1 MTSLELLK
9 SGIRPERFYG
19 EDDIPE
25 EFNLVS
31 DDDWTQDCKYQFN
44 DCVYEKD
51 GEFFQI
57 SNSRSGSYHTDWYY
71 DTASVQQVKKVE
83 KVVVSVSWEPI

>member
-1 MTSLELLK
+1 MTNLELLN

-19 EDDIPE
+19 MDHIPE
-25 EFNLVS
+25 GFNLVE
-31 DDDWTQDCKYQFN
+31 DDDWTQDYKYQVN
-44 DCVYEKD
+44 ACVYEKD
-51 GEFFQI
+51 GEFFRI

-71 DTASVQQVKKVE
+71 DTASVEQVRKVE